1 MRRSNMDILES
12 VASRMSIRAFKP
24 DTIPGEV
31 LQEIM
36 DRSLRAPSWGNT
48 QPWDF
53 FIAAGDKLAEIQ
65 QAFVDKQGETPAME
79 IARPQGFPELYTKR
93 RQTLPVPPPQTRE
106 GRVRVYRNYGA
117 PCVIYI
123 CTGRALYYQSNS
135 TNAWAIFDCGLI
147 AENIML
153 LATNY
158 GLGTVAQAQAVA
170 YPDVLRRVLEIPESL
185 VIVLGIAIGYPDW
198 DAPANQ
204 RRSARAPAS
213 EVVRWYGF

>member
-1 MRRSNMDILES
+1 MDILES
-12 VASRMSIRAFKP
+12 VSGRMSIRAFKP
-24 DTIPGEV
+24 DPVPKEV

-36 DRSLRAPSWGNT
+36 DRALRAPSWGNT

-53 FIAAGDKLAEIQ
+53 FIAAGGKLAEIQ
-65 QAFVDKQGETPAME
+65 QAFVNKQGVAPAME
-79 IARPQGFPELYTKR
+79 IARPQVFPELYTKR
-93 RQTLPVPPPQTRE
+93 RQTLPVPPPQSSE
-106 GRVRVYRNYGA
+106 GRVLVYRNYGA

-123 CTGRALYYQSNS
+123 CTGRSLYYQSNGV
-135 TNAWAIFDCGLI
+135 NDWAIFDCGLV

-158 GLGTVAQAQAVA
+158 GMGTVAQAQAVA
-170 YPDVLRRVLEIPESL
+170 FPDVLRQVLEIPDSL

-198 DAPANQ
+198 DAPANK

-213 EVVRWYGF
+213 EVVRWCGF

>member
-1 MRRSNMDILES
+1 MDILES
-12 VASRMSIRAFKP
+12 VTSRMSIRAFKP
-24 DTIPGEV
+24 DTISKVV

-36 DRSLRAPSWGNT
+36 ERALRAPSWGNT

-53 FIAAGDKLAEIQ
+53 FIATGGKLAEIQ
-65 QAFVDKQGETPAME
+65 QAFVDKSGQTPAME
-79 IARPQGFPELYTKR
+79 VARPQGFPELYVSR
-93 RQTLPVPPPQTRE
+93 RQTLSVPPPQTSE

-123 CTGRALYYQSNS
+123 CTGRSLYFQSIG

-147 AENIML
+147 AEKIML

-170 YPDVLRRVLEIPESL
+170 YPDVLRRVLEIPDSL
-185 VIVLGIAIGYPDW
+185 LVVLGIAVGYPDW

-204 RRSARAPAS
+204 RRSARASVS
-213 EVVRWYGF
+213 EVVKWCGFEQED